1 MVVFGAVVVVVR
13 VVVVTGGVGR
23 VVVDLMVVVVTTGA
37 TGATGAVVVTT
48 GGEVVTGAAA
58 VVVDAV
64 LWCPTAFLWRAFLW
78 CTTRLCGVTATVD
91 VEVVDELL
99 ELPQPA
105 TSTLAAIAPSTAG
118 RIRPTPVVAHRTSPQ
133 ANNG

>member
-1 MVVFGAVVVVVR
+1 VVVFGAVVVVVR
-13 VVVVTGGVGR
+13 VVVTG
-23 VVVDLMVVVVTTGA
+23 
-37 TGATGAVVVTT
+37 GATGAVVVTT

-58 VVVDAV
+58 VVVATV
-64 LWCPTAFLWRAFLW
+64 LWRLTAFLWWAFLW

-91 VEVVDELL
+91 VVLVDELL

-105 TSTLAAIAPSTAG
+105 TSTLAAIAPSTAS
-118 RIRPTPVVAHRTSPQ
+118 RICPTPVVALRTSPQ